1 MFFFFDNLKLRMK
14 IFIFCLLL
22 RAVLSDPNSQLV
34 DRGKLHK
41 RIAHDSA
48 VTNPS
53 VFSKKSAE
61 NEIGKWQSRIVSG
74 TPAVSGQLP
83 WQVILK
89 KDEFDDLL
97 CGGSIMNE
105 CWVLT
110 AAHCTHSLSSIF
122 LMFGIVL
129 IDDFRAVTMIATEF
143 HEHPNYDPE
152 TLHNDVSLIRLP
164 KILNY
169 SNTIKPIPLVTSAY
183 ASSSF
188 IGHVGVVA
196 GFGLTDDEYLDY
208 SKVLLWAQVEII
220 DNSECMRVYGDNVVI
235 DSVMCARGRNN
246 SNQGICSGDSGG
258 PLLARGNNNEI
269 MQIGINS
276 FIAEDRCTEGLPS
289 GFVRLTSFLT
299 FITNTTGMK
308 IK

>member
-1 MFFFFDNLKLRMK
+1 MKLRMK
-14 IFIFCLLL
+14 TFVFCLLL
-22 RAVLSDPNSQLV
+22 IAALSDPSSQQLV
-34 DRGKLHK
+34 DSEKLHN
-41 RIAHDSA
+41 RIALDSA
-48 VTNPS
+48 VTYPS
-53 VFSKKSAE
+53 VLSQKSAE
-61 NEIGKWQSRIVSG
+61 NEAEQLQSRIVSG

-83 WQVILK
+83 WQVLLK
-89 KDEFDDLL
+89 RDEFDDLL

-110 AAHCTHSLSSIF
+110 AAHCTHPFSSIF
-122 LMFGIVL
+122 IMFGTVL
-129 IDDFRAVTMIATEF
+129 IDDFSAVNMIATEF
-143 HEHPNYDPE
+143 HEHPNYDPD

-169 SNTIKPIPLVTSAY
+169 SSNIKPIPLVTSAY
-183 ASSSF
+183 AGSSF

-220 DNSECMRVYGDNVVI
+220 DNSQCMRVYGDNVVI
-235 DSVMCARGRNN
+235 DSVMCARGRGN
-246 SNQGICSGDSGG
+246 SNQGICTGDSGG
-258 PLLARGNNNEI
+258 PLLARGNNNQI
-269 MQIGINS
+269 IQIGINS

-299 FITNTTGMK
+299 FIANTTGMK